1 MKESE
6 ENSEYLDIYATIYVE
21 RDSQKKIIIG
31 HEGDMIKKIKEKSL
45 KDIKKLLERKV
56 HLDLWV
62 KVKKDWKDRES
73 DLRALGYSQD
83 NF

>member
-6 ENSEYLDIYATIYVE
+6 EEDALEIYATIFVE

-31 HEGDMIKKIKEKSL
+31 HNGEMIKKVKQIPL
-45 KDIKKLLERKV
+45 KDIKKLLDRTV

-62 KVKKDWKDRES
+62 KLKKDWKDRPD
-73 DLRALGYSQD
+73 DLRALGYSTD